1 MNSKKRNLIIVASI
15 LLLFGAT
22 YFIHLNKLSD
32 AKKILHQK
40 EEVNEK
46 NFNALK
52 EKLYDEFI
60 RENENESYL
69 FDQLF
74 NLENAIS
81 FKDTSISFFVYST
94 HLEVKL
100 IDLNYLKC
108 IQLKAK
114 SEAINKRSD
123 EEYNEQL
130 SALANK
136 HGEYANSWATKIG
149 KDMFLDRVEKNDCK
163 PYFADNNSY
172 TIDPLAFSEFNRF
185 LVEYKMYE
193 QKMNLQNEIT
203 TRNYQSKIQS
213 IKRTLN
219 QDAIDVLERNLGS
232 NEALKSENES
242 FSFNW
247 AGYGNF
253 DYSITRKEIDNV
265 YIDNT
270 MNEVYTEQ
278 YKDFSLQT
286 GAMPYG
292 YCFGTS
298 NSGQSGVKV
307 NAGGSDVLV
316 TIKNMNDEVIRH
328 AYIEARNSFQLNLPN
343 GSYNVY
349 FYYGNGWN
357 PKRFMKDTDCGRLVG
372 GFLSNESVSKDPNVL
387 QLYSQIM
394 VYTLTQQANGN
405 FSTSGSSKGEA
416 F

>member
-1 MNSKKRNLIIVASI
+1 MNTKKRNILIVSAVIV
-15 LLLFGAT
+15 LFAVT
-22 YFIHLNKLSD
+22 YFIYLNKLST
-32 AKKILHQK
+32 AKNDLQNREIF
-40 EEVNEK
+40 EEKRFNEI
-46 NFNALK
+46 K
-52 EKLYDEFI
+52 EKLKTEFT

-69 FDQLF
+69 FDELF
-74 NLENAIS
+74 NFENAIS

-100 IDLNYLKC
+100 IDFNYLKS

-123 EEYNEQL
+123 DEYNKQISVL
-130 SALANK
+130 VNK
-136 HGEYANSWATKIG
+136 HGDYANSWASKIG
-149 KDMFLDRVEKNDCK
+149 KDMFLDLLEKNDCK
-163 PYFADNNSY
+163 PYFANNNSY
-172 TIDPLAFSEFNRF
+172 TIDPVAFSELNRF

-203 TRNYQSKIQS
+203 IRNYQSKIQS
-213 IKRTLN
+213 LKRSLN

-232 NEALKSENES
+232 NEALQSKDES

-253 DYSITRKEIDNV
+253 DYSITRKEIDNE

-270 MNEVYTEQ
+270 MNEVYAEQ
-278 YKDFSLQT
+278 YKDYSLRT

-328 AYIEARNSFQLNLPN
+328 AYIEARRSYRLNLPN
-343 GSYNVY
+343 GNYNVY
-349 FYYGNGWN
+349 FYYGTGWN

-372 GFLSNESVSKDPNVL
+372 GFLSNETVTKDPSVL
-387 QLYSQIM
+387 RLYSQIM
-394 VYTLTQQANGN
+394 VYTLTEQINGN

>member
-1 MNSKKRNLIIVASI
+1 MNTKKRNILIFSAVVV
-15 LLLFGAT
+15 LFAAT
-22 YFIHLNKLSD
+22 YFIYLNKIST
-32 AKKILHQK
+32 AK
-40 EEVNEK
+40 
-46 NFNALK
+46 NALQEREIVEEKRFNEIK
-52 EKLYDEFI
+52 EKLKAEFT

-69 FDQLF
+69 FDELF
-74 NLENAIS
+74 DFEKAIS

-100 IDLNYLKC
+100 IDLNYLKS

-114 SEAINKRSD
+114 SEANNKRSD
-123 EEYNEQL
+123 DEYNKQL

-136 HGEYANSWATKIG
+136 HGDYANSWASKIG

-172 TIDPLAFSEFNRF
+172 TINPLAFSEFNRF

-213 IKRTLN
+213 LKRALN

-232 NEALKSENES
+232 NEALKSKDES

-247 AGYGNF
+247 VGYGNF
-253 DYSITRKEIDNV
+253 DYSITRKEIDNE

-270 MNEVYTEQ
+270 MNEVYAEQ
-278 YKDFSLQT
+278 YKDYSLRT

-316 TIKNMNDEVIRH
+316 TIKNMNDKVIRH
-328 AYIEARNSFQLNLPN
+328 AYIEARGSYRLNLPN
-343 GSYNVY
+343 GNYNVY
-349 FYYGNGWN
+349 FYYGTGWN

-372 GFLSNESVSKDPNVL
+372 GFLSNETVTKDPSVL
-387 QLYSQIM
+387 RLYSQIM
-394 VYTLTQQANGN
+394 VYTLTEQINGN